1 MTAQQQ
7 RPTGI
12 TILAVLAFIG
22 GIFGICGGLGGIVGG
37 SFLGGLAASY
47 GANNAA
53 ALGGMLAVY
62 SIVALAFAVADLV
75 FGFGAWTLKPWAWM
89 LGMVLFG
96 LNIVFQ
102 LVALIAGWATFG
114 GIIISVAIAGV
125 IIYYLLTPDV
135 KKAFGRA

>member
-1 MTAQQQ
+1 MTQQQ
-7 RPTGI
+7 RPMGI

-22 GIFGICGGLGGIVGG
+22 GILGICGGLSGIVGA
-37 SFLGGLAASY
+37 SFLGGLAASV
-47 GANNAA
+47 GASNAT
-53 ALGGMLAVY
+53 ALGGMLVVY
-62 SIVALAFAVADLV
+62 SIIALAFAVADLV

-102 LVALIAGWATFG
+102 LVAVVAGWSTVG
-114 GIIISVAIAGV
+114 GVLISLVISGV

-135 KKAFGRA
+135 KKAFGRP